1 MNKIVSPSN
10 IAIITSAVWTTFES
24 LHITHDALTKAHEQ
38 FDAVRLAHAKT
49 KDNGRPRR
57 CLCLFAPSHSGKSH
71 TVTSYIHNNILPG
84 LMAEDPALAAMDAD
98 ELARKQKKVVHVTLS
113 AQATPKSL
121 ATDILIAL
129 EDPEPDKGT
138 KATLWRRVY
147 RLITSLGVEL
157 LVIDEVQHLA
167 NKRIKIT
174 ETGAPI
180 VFDHSR
186 DQNVADTL
194 KVMMIRGSVPLVFI
208 GILQARDLVMASTQF
223 KGRVLDEIHF
233 ETPRWAIEK
242 ERLDFMS
249 FCGRLALKLKDTGL
263 FDETPPLVND
273 DIPSRLY
280 VASRGRLGLLCR
292 IVEKATILALTRGK
306 KVLSRKDLEEAVD
319 IIIVGRGE
327 LPENPFHAAPKTLE
341 LV

>member
-10 IAIITSAVWTTFES
+10 IAIITSTVWNTFES
-24 LHITHDALTKAHEQ
+24 MHIAHDALTKAHEQ
-38 FDAVRLAHAKT
+38 FDAVRLAHART
-49 KDNGRPRR
+49 KHNGKPRR
-57 CLCLFAPSHSGKSH
+57 CLCIFAPSHSGKSH
-71 TVTSYIHNNILPG
+71 TVDSYIYNAVLPG
-84 LMAEDPALAAMDAD
+84 LLADDPALAAMDRD

-129 EDPEPDKGT
+129 EDPDPDKGT
-138 KATLWRRVY
+138 KATLWGRVY
-147 RLITSLGVEL
+147 KLIARLGVEL

-167 NKRIKIT
+167 NKRIKVT
-174 ETGAPI
+174 EAGAPI

-194 KVMMIRGSVPLVFI
+194 KVMMIRGSVPLVFM

-223 KGRVLDEIHF
+223 KGRVLDEIGF
-233 ETPRWAIEK
+233 ETPRWAVEK
-242 ERLDFMS
+242 ERLDFVS
-249 FCGRLALKLKDTGL
+249 FCGRLALKLKETGL
-263 FDETPPLVND
+263 FAEPPPLVHD

-292 IVEKATILALTRGK
+292 IVEKATILALTRGD

-327 LPENPFHAAPKTLE
+327 LAENPFHGPLKTLE